1 MTYDVASSYPP
12 ELLSGPCGCPRNH
25 ELPTPKSKVEGR
37 EKGGS
42 SGDGVPGLRRSPSRA
57 DDDENMDDGDDVLEH
72 CSFYVPALCDVT
84 RCVNLV
90 TSQTKSYR

>member
-1 MTYDVASSYPP
+1 MARSAQGGAS
-12 ELLSGPCGCPRNH
+12 GGV
-25 ELPTPKSKVEGR
+25 VEGR
-37 EKGGS
+37 AQGGA
-42 SGDGVPGLRRSPSRA
+42 SGGGGFRRTPSIA
-57 DDDENMDDGDDVLEH
+57 ADDENMDDGDDVLEH